1 MNIKTIGMF
10 ASVCLAALTAYFG
23 FTYSFGLAA
32 GTPDE
37 ALHSWLW
44 AWAGTAS
51 IALAVT
57 LATFAFDIS
66 DAIALTF
73 TRRSR
78 GRHAR

>member
-1 MNIKTIGMF
+1 MNLKTIGMY
-10 ASVCLAALTAYFG
+10 ASLCLAALTAYFG

-32 GTPDE
+32 GTPAETLD
-37 ALHSWLW
+37 SWLW

-66 DAIALTF
+66 DAVALSF
-73 TRRSR
+73 TRRRR